1 MKMVNE
7 LIENSENM
15 VVVGYEA
22 ETMFSGTIY
31 AVDTFTDEVYT
42 QYFYLKDGDGFNV
55 EYHEIEKSDMIETAF
70 YDDIMGNLMPVDWLD
85 ETA

>member
-15 VVVGYEA
+15 VVVGYESDSA
-22 ETMFSGTIY
+22 FSGTIY
-31 AVDTFTDEVYT
+31 AVDQWNDEIFEQRFYYSSMKEKIVY
-42 QYFYLKDGDGFNV
+42 L
-55 EYHEIEKSDMIETAF
+55 EIEKSDMIETAF
-70 YDDIMGNLMPVDWLD
+70 YDDIIENLMPVHWLD